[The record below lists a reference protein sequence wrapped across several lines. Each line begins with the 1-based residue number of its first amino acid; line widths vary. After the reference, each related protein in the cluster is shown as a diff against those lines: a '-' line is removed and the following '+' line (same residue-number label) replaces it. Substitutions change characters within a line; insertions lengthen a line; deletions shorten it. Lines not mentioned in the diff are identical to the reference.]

1 MLTES
6 FSAISQ
12 RLTDHLRQQNITL
25 TKTANQPGPEEKN
38 PDMTIRMELLCF
50 GHESIKNYLPGSPAG
65 NSIYSFN
72 FFIIA
77 TGASYNEKLLL
88 TEHISTYLDQNPFLP
103 FPIGSEQYEMSLSPL
118 IVDLEFINNFW
129 LAQQQPHAP
138 VLFYQARISA
148 A

>member
-12 RLTDHLRQQNITL
+12 RLTDHLRQNNITL
-25 TKTANQPGPEEKN
+25 SQTDAQPGPQQNK
-38 PDMTIRMELLCF
+38 PAVGIRMELLCF

-77 TGASYNEKLLL
+77 TGATYSEKLLL
-88 TEHISTYLDQNPFLP
+88 TEHISTYLDQNPLLP
-103 FPIGSEQYEMSLSPL
+103 FPNGTDLYEMSLSAL
-118 IVDLEFINNFW
+118 IVVVEFINSFW

-138 VLFYQARISA
+138 VLFYQARNSA